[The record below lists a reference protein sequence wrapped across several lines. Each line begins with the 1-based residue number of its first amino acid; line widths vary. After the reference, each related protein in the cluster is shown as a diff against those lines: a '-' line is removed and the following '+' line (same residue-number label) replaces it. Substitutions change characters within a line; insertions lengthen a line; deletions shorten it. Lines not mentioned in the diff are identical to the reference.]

1 MSTKHT
7 LNAVRSSQH
16 SQRDHG
22 SSEIYAALDAERRP
36 SGFWHGPISY
46 VVMCIAAAVGL
57 FASLMLA
64 ADTLKL
70 ARNPNKALGCDI
82 SSVLS
87 CSRVADS
94 PQAEIVKFGGLS
106 FPNAFFG
113 IAVFSVFVTVAVV
126 GMCRIMLPRWFAFCT
141 WAGCAIAIL
150 YSYWLFTQSM
160 FVIKAL
166 CPWCMTMM
174 FASTIMFMACSHAT
188 VTMQHMPREAGWLNT
203 YYRMRYDLMLDIVWI
218 LAIIALIFVKEGAA
232 IFS

>member
-1 MSTKHT
+1 MSNKHS
-7 LNAVRSSQH
+7 LDAVRRL
-16 SQRDHG
+16 QRNQQDNPLTDG
-22 SSEIYAALDAERRP
+22 YANLKYDRPP

-46 VVMCIAAAVGL
+46 VVMGIAAAIGL
-57 FASLMLA
+57 FASFVLSA
-64 ADTLKL
+64 ETLRL

-82 SSVLS
+82 NSVIS

-94 PQAEIVKFGGLS
+94 PQAEIVKFGELS

-113 IAVFSVFVTVAVV
+113 IAAFSMFLTIALI
-126 GMCRIMLPRWFAFCT
+126 GMCRVRLPRWIAVCT
-141 WAGCAIAIL
+141 WGGSVLAVL
-150 YSYWLFTQSM
+150 YSYWLFAQSM

-188 VTMQHMPREAGWLNT
+188 VTMQHVPRKAGWLNT
-203 YYRMRYDLMLDIVWI
+203 YYRMRYDLMADIVWI
-218 LAIIALIFVKEGAA
+218 LAIIALIIVKEGEA